1 MTVSDWTIE
10 VASHR
15 VRRNYSYGAFRHYR
29 YGEELPEEPF
39 AYWEA
44 EFTVYRPEIP
54 GQSEVVLD
62 GTASADSE
70 EGLEVCIVNEARALI
85 KDWKNRQ
92 AVAARAT
99 AHLNTKEVTA

>member
-1 MTVSDWTIE
+1 MSGHWE
-10 VASHR
+10 VEVTSHR
-15 VRRNYSYGAFRHYR
+15 MRRDYGALGYYR
-29 YGEELPEEPF
+29 RGEEVP

-70 EGLEVCIVNEARALI
+70 EGLEVCIVNRARDLI

-99 AHLNTKEVTA
+99 AHLNAKEVTE